1 MQQIE
6 IVDGMQ
12 DLGKGSVQ
20 GLRKWFT
27 KDNLII
33 LVLAGILL
41 FVIALPTR
49 SKEEA
54 DAKPV
59 IGRAETEKNA
69 ESETVA
75 GGKTAETD
83 SALDAYAIKQEE
95 RLRGLLESM
104 EGVGKVEVMITYA
117 SSEELVVEKDAPVV
131 RSNTVEKDST
141 GGTRTVTQYEAGD
154 TTVYDG
160 VSGESKPYVIKTLS
174 PRVEG
179 VLVVA
184 QGAGDP
190 MVGRNIADAVQALF
204 GVEAHRV
211 KVLGMDGYETLQG
224 GNRTGA
230 QRTVTG
236 LSGN

>member
-6 IVDGMQ
+6 IVDGTQ
-12 DLGKGSVQ
+12 DLGNGAVQ

-33 LVLAGILL
+33 LVLAGVLL

-49 SKEEA
+49 GKETA
-54 DAKPV
+54 DTKKV
-59 IGRAETEKNA
+59 IGKTDTEIKTENETM
-69 ESETVA
+69 T
-75 GGKTAETD
+75 GGKSKDAAST
-83 SALDAYAIKQEE
+83 LDAYALKQEE
-95 RLRGLLESM
+95 KLRGLLETM

-131 RSNTVEKDST
+131 RSNTVEKDSS
-141 GGTRTVTQYEAGD
+141 GGSRTVTQYEAGD
-154 TTVYDG
+154 TTVYNND
-160 VSGESKPYVIKTLS
+160 SGEGKPYVIKTLS

-190 MVGRNIADAVQALF
+190 LVSHNIAGAVQALF

-211 KVLGMDGYETLQG
+211 KVLGMDGYESLAG
-224 GNRTGA
+224 GNRSGA